1 LEVVSIKV
9 DKRLREKMR
18 RLAHINWSAAIRKA
32 IERTV
37 AEEELRDRH
46 VDRRDIEEAMRLT
59 DALRRPA
66 PGWSSTEE
74 IRKWRDRR
82 TSS

>member
-1 LEVVSIKV
+1 MEVVSIKV

-18 RLAHINWSAAIRKA
+18 RLAHINWSAAIRSA
-32 IERTV
+32 IERTI
-37 AEEELRDRH
+37 AEEELRGRH
-46 VDRRDIEEAMRLT
+46 VDRRDIDEAVRLT

-82 TSS
+82 KS